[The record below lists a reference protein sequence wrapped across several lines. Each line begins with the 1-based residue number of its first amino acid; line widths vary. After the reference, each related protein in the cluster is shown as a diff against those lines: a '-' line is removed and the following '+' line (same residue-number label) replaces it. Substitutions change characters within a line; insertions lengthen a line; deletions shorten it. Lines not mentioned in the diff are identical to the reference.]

1 MCFVG
6 TYLFFAVVCFLDL
19 PFSRASDDFD
29 YGADNDWLDDNS
41 DETIQQ
47 PMLTLSCT
55 LCEQFFS
62 TTLRMR
68 NSPTKKQ
75 VEEALR
81 HYCAQIGVFKTI
93 CNQSVDVH
101 LDIVYDE
108 TLRNDDATARSVRS
122 CSRQKCQKLQL
133 CPGKH
138 LSAFCRHYYDDGAP
152 LFVSE
157 YFRSEL

>member
-1 MCFVG
+1 MRFFGFCCVFVAICSG
-6 TYLFFAVVCFLDL
+6 NHTPVEALG
-19 PFSRASDDFD
+19 DFD
-29 YGADNDWLDDNS
+29 YGTENEWLDDNS

-55 LCEQFFS
+55 LCEQFFGI
-62 TTLRMR
+62 TLRMR
-68 NSPTKKQ
+68 NSPTKEQ

-81 HYCAQIGVFKTI
+81 DYCAQIGLFKTI
-93 CNQSVDVH
+93 CNQSLDVY
-101 LDIVYDE
+101 LDSVYEE
-108 TLRNDDATARSVRS
+108 TLLNDGATTNRE
-122 CSRQKCQKLQL
+122 KCQKLQL